1 MRVKLIVPALLCL
14 LAIGATPARAADP
27 PAWHTAFPATE
38 GSPAEGV
45 SCGTDTFCMAVGGI
59 VAVED
64 DGPIYE
70 TNPDG
75 AGLNSVS
82 CAPGTHFCVAVD
94 VLGRALKYTGGEFGA
109 VEPISS
115 SELESVS
122 CPAVGR
128 CMAVRHTS
136 SNNSPPMTVYRL
148 DDGGW
153 DGGTALPVATPA
165 GISGS
170 SEPRIACA
178 TTTVCIVVANTSS
191 GERYWTTNGSI
202 WTEGGAITGRAAGDN
217 TVSISCTSTT
227 FCLSTSKTGKASLF
241 NGSSWS
247 TQQVDDTSH
256 GLKQMASSCFGT
268 TCRAITA
275 GNYAYRTTNGTA
287 WTPNNPP
294 NIGAS
299 TLFGGANSMSCPS
312 ANTCVATDGGGN
324 ATTYGLSIVP
334 RQPPVISGTGAVGQT
349 LSIATHSLI
358 DNPRAWFFPEWWR
371 CDNPG
376 STCTQIPDEHG
387 NSYTLTED
395 DVGKYVDV
403 LEGTG
408 IGLDE
413 ELFRERSNNIAVPA
427 PSSPTGSTSTGS
439 TSVTPGSPSGAMPGT
454 TPRVVAPALAKA
466 STSKK
471 GVVTLPLTCPA
482 GVAPCTGKV
491 GLSFKAGKKR
501 KSAGSEAYSIAA
513 GKTAKVKVDLLPAA
527 RELLESK
534 HELAVVLT
542 VKPAGGKTTTRNLE
556 LQLPR

>member
-1 MRVKLIVPALLCL
+1 MRVQLLVPSLLCL
-14 LAIGATPARAADP
+14 LAIATSSARAADP

-38 GSPAEGV
+38 GSPTEGV

-64 DGPIYE
+64 DGPVYE
-70 TNPDG
+70 ANPDVG
-75 AGLNSVS
+75 AGLTSVS

-94 VLGRALKYTGGEFGA
+94 DLGRALKFAGGDFGA
-109 VEPISS
+109 VESVSS
-115 SELESVS
+115 HELESVS

-128 CMAVRHTS
+128 CMAVQHTFAG
-136 SNNSPPMTVYRL
+136 NNPAMSVYEL
-148 DDGGW
+148 DAGGW

-178 TTTVCIVVANTSS
+178 TMSFCVVAANTSS
-191 GERYWTTNGSI
+191 GERYWTTNGTT
-202 WTEGGAITGRAAGDN
+202 WTEGGAITGRGVGDN
-217 TVSISCTSTT
+217 TVSITCTAAT
-227 FCLSTSKTGKASLF
+227 FCLSTSETGKASVF

-247 TQQVDDTSH
+247 TQQVDSVSH

-268 TCRAITA
+268 TCRAIT
-275 GNYAYRTTNGTA
+275 GGGYAYQTTNGTTWA
-287 WTPNNPP
+287 PNNPP

-299 TLFGGANSMSCPS
+299 AQFGGASSMSCPS
-312 ANTCVATDGGGN
+312 ANTCVATNGVGD
-324 ATTYGLSIVP
+324 ATTYGLSIIP
-334 RQPPVISGTGAVGQT
+334 REPPVISGTGAVGQT
-349 LSIATHSLI
+349 LSITTHSLI

-376 STCTQIPDEHG
+376 STCTQIPDAHG
-387 NSYTLTED
+387 NSYTLTND

-413 ELFRERSNNIAVPA
+413 EVARQRSNNIAVPA
-427 PSSPTGSTSTGS
+427 PSFPVPSTGS
-439 TSVTPGSPSGAMPGT
+439 ASVTPGSPSRTGSETKPV
-454 TPRVVAPALAKA
+454 VVAPDLAKA

-482 GVAPCTGKV
+482 GAARCTGKAS
-491 GLSFKAGKKR
+491 LSFMAGKKR
-501 KSAGSEAYSIAA
+501 KSAGSESYSIAA
-513 GKTAKVKVDLLPAA
+513 GKTAEIKINLISAA
-527 RELLESK
+527 RKLLESK

-542 VKPAGGKTTTRNLE
+542 VKPAGGTTTTRKLE
-556 LQLPR
+556 LRLPR

>member
-1 MRVKLIVPALLCL
+1 MRVKLLVPSLLCL
-14 LAIGATPARAADP
+14 LAIATSSASAADP

-38 GSPAEGV
+38 GSPTEGV
-45 SCGTDTFCMAVGGI
+45 SCGTDTFCVAVGGI
-59 VAVED
+59 VAVAD

-70 TNPDG
+70 TNPDVG
-75 AGLNSVS
+75 AGLTSVS
-82 CAPGTHFCVAVD
+82 CAPGSHFCVAVD
-94 VLGRALKYTGGEFGA
+94 AHGGAVKFAGGNFGD
-109 VEPISS
+109 VEPISAYG
-115 SELESVS
+115 LESVS
-122 CPAVGR
+122 CPAVER
-128 CMAVRHTS
+128 CMAVRRTFTG
-136 SNNSPPMTVYRL
+136 NNPAMSVYKL
-148 DDGGW
+148 DDSW

-165 GISGS
+165 GISEF

-178 TTTVCIVVANTSS
+178 TTTVCVVTANTSS
-191 GERYWTTNGSI
+191 GERYWIFNGSI
-202 WTEGGAITGRAAGDN
+202 WTESSAAIPGRAAGDN
-217 TVSISCTSTT
+217 TVSITCTT
-227 FCLSTSKTGKASLF
+227 FCLSTSKTGNASLF

-247 TQQVDDTSH
+247 TQQVDSLSH

-275 GNYAYRTTNGTA
+275 GNYAYQTTNGTTWA
-287 WTPNNPP
+287 PNDPP

-312 ANTCVATDGGGN
+312 ANTCVATNGAGD
-324 ATTYGLSIVP
+324 ATTYGLSIIP
-334 RQPPVISGTGAVGQT
+334 REPPVISGTGAVGQT

-387 NSYTLTED
+387 NSYTLTDD

-413 ELFRERSNNIAVPA
+413 EVARERSNNIAVPA
-427 PSSPTGSTSTGS
+427 HSSPPASTGS
-439 TSVTPGSPSGAMPGT
+439 TSVKPGSPSGTGSGMKPQVTAPGLT
-454 TPRVVAPALAKA
+454 KA
-466 STSKK
+466 STSTQ

-482 GVAPCTGKV
+482 GAARCTGKA
-491 GLSFKAGKKR
+491 GLSYKADKKR
-501 KSAGSEAYSIAA
+501 KPAGSQSYSIAA
-513 GKTAKVKVDLLPAA
+513 GKTAKVKVKLISAA
-527 RELLESK
+527 RKLLESK

-542 VKPAGGKTTTRNLE
+542 VKPTGGTATTRKLE
-556 LQLPR
+556 LQLPH